1 MNPTGSA
8 KKPLVLL
15 VLLLAAAVLLAGCGS
30 LTSYAAKV
38 NGRRITQNELD
49 RELNAVLG
57 NKAYLDQ
64 IDQSFGSQA
73 QASAR
78 GAGEGTLNSVFVARL
93 LERRIAFEL
102 VHQEVK
108 KKDLEVTPKD
118 LEAAKAEILASFDND
133 QRLLN
138 AFPQSYRDELVRSTA
153 EVTVLERAFTQT
165 PTDDAALK
173 AFYEANKGTFETFC
187 LRGIIVPERPQ
198 AERIKSR
205 VAGGADFGALARAE
219 SKDNQGPDGGTA
231 AKGGDLGCAARSA
244 LGDFEGPTSGLQ
256 PGQVS
261 DPVQT
266 PAGFVVFQMAERRIK
281 SFEEA
286 GPEIRQRLEQ
296 QSTEGLR
303 NFVNESFVKAK
314 ITVNPRY
321 GEFVQSGPEVGLKA
335 PSEVNATPPAQGVGP

>member
-1 MNPTGSA
+1 MNPA
-8 KKPLVLL
+8 KRLSVLVIPLVAAT
-15 VLLLAAAVLLAGCGS
+15 VLLGGCGS

-64 IDQSFGSQA
+64 VDQGFASQA
-73 QASAR
+73 QESVR
-78 GAGEGTLNSVFVARL
+78 GAGKGTLNSVFVARL

-108 KKDLEVTPKD
+108 KKKLDVTSKD
-118 LEAAKAEILASFDND
+118 LEAAKSEILSSFDND
-133 QRLLN
+133 EKTLN

-153 EVTVLERAFTQT
+153 EVAVLERSFAQV
-165 PTDDAALK
+165 PTDDIAVK
-173 AFYEANKGTFETFC
+173 AFYDANRGSFETFC
-187 LRGIIVPERPQ
+187 LRGIIVTDRAQ

-205 VAGGADFGALARAE
+205 VTGGADFAAIAKTD

-244 LGDFEGPTSGLQ
+244 LGDFEAPTAGLQ

-261 DPVQT
+261 EPVQT
-266 PAGFVVFQMAERRIK
+266 PAGFVVFQMTDRKAK
-281 SFEEA
+281 SLEEA
-286 GPEIRQRLEQ
+286 TPEIRQRVEQ
-296 QSTEGLR
+296 QSTEELR
-303 NFVNESFVKAK
+303 TFVNDSFAKAK

-321 GEFVQSGPEVGLKA
+321 GEFVQSGPDVGLRAPTEATSTTAPPNVA
-335 PSEVNATPPAQGVGP
+335 PSP

>member
-1 MNPTGSA
+1 MKPA
-8 KKPLVLL
+8 KPFLVLAL
-15 VLLLAAAVLLAGCGS
+15 PLLAFSVLVAGCGS

-57 NKAYLDQ
+57 NKAYLDEV
-64 IDQSFGSQA
+64 DQSFASQA

-102 VHQEVK
+102 VRQEVK

-118 LEAAKAEILASFDND
+118 LEAARAEILTAFDGD
-133 QRLLN
+133 ERILN
-138 AFPQSYRDELVRSTA
+138 AFPKSYREELVRSTA
-153 EVTVLERAFTQT
+153 EVSVLERSITQA
-165 PTDDAALK
+165 PADDAARQY
-173 AFYEANKGTFETFC
+173 YEANKGAFETFC
-187 LRGIIVPERPQ
+187 LRGIIVNERPQ
-198 AERIKSR
+198 AEQVKSR
-205 VAGGADFGALARAE
+205 VAGGADFAAIAKAE
-219 SKDNQGPDGGTA
+219 SKDNQGPDGGSA
-231 AKGGDLGCAARSA
+231 AKGGDLGCTARA
-244 LGDFEGPTSGLQ
+244 TLGDFEGPTSALQ

-266 PAGFVVFQMAERRIK
+266 PAGFVVFQMVDRRTK

-286 GPEIRQRLEQ
+286 APEIRQRLEQ
-296 QSTEGLR
+296 QAAEGLR
-303 NFVNESFVKAK
+303 TFVNESFAKAEIK
-314 ITVNPRY
+314 VNPRY

-335 PSEVNATPPAQGVGP
+335 PSEVTATTLPSSVGP

>member
-15 VLLLAAAVLLAGCGS
+15 VSLLAAAVLLAGCGS

-133 QRLLN
+133 QRILN
-138 AFPQSYRDELVRSTA
+138 AFPQSYRDELVRFTA
-153 EVTVLERAFTQT
+153 EVSVLERSFTEA
-165 PTDDAALK
+165 PTDDAAVK
-173 AFYEANKGTFETFC
+173 AFYEANKGTFETVC

-198 AERIKSR
+198 AERLKAR
-205 VAGGADFGALARAE
+205 VVGGADFAALAKTE

-244 LGDFEGPTSGLQ
+244 LGEFDAPTSGLK

-266 PAGFVVFQMAERRIK
+266 PAGFVVFQLTDRKVK
-281 SFEEA
+281 SLEEA
-286 GPEIRQRLEQ
+286 VPEIRQRLEQ

-303 NFVNESFVKAK
+303 TFVNESFVKAK

-335 PSEVNATPPAQGVGP
+335 PTEVNATPPAQSVGP

>member
-1 MNPTGSA
+1 MNPAGSL
-8 KKPLVLL
+8 KRLL
-15 VLLLAAAVLLAGCGS
+15 VLVVPLLAAAVLLAGCGS

-64 IDQSFGSQA
+64 IDQSFASQA
-73 QASAR
+73 RASAR

-102 VHQEVK
+102 IRQEVK
-108 KKDLEVTPKD
+108 KKDLEVSPSD
-118 LEAAKAEILASFDND
+118 LEAARAEIVASFDD
-133 QRLLN
+133 ERILN

-153 EVTVLERAFTQT
+153 EVTVLERSFTQA
-165 PTDDAALK
+165 PSDDAALK

-187 LRGIIVPERPQ
+187 LRGIIVTERSQ
-198 AERIKSR
+198 ATRVKTR
-205 VAGGADFGALARAE
+205 VAGGADFAALAKTE
-219 SKDNQGPDGGTA
+219 SKDNQGPDGGSA
-231 AKGGDLGCAARSA
+231 AKGGDLGCAAKSA
-244 LGDFEGPTSGLQ
+244 LREFEGPTSALQ
-256 PGQVS
+256 PGQIS

-266 PAGFVVFQMAERRIK
+266 PAGFVVFQMVDRKVK

-286 GPEIRQRLEQ
+286 APEIRQRLEQ
-296 QSTEGLR
+296 QSIEGLR

-321 GEFVQSGPEVGLKA
+321 GEFVQSGPEVGLRA
-335 PSEVNATPPAQGVGP
+335 PSEVTATTSQSVGP